1 MNLQTLTCKSHIPI
15 KIPKFN
21 PNFHVDFS
29 STRLRTCRVAP
40 LTRMSNHRKRIITA
54 CVNHSQEITVN
65 LENLNSNSCIGD
77 EAYEEKVGE
86 VTVRE
91 EISVVDSN
99 GKGNFSGNESIWAQV
114 VEIVKFSG
122 PAVGLW
128 LCGPL
133 MSLIDTA
140 VIGQGSSIE
149 LAALGPGTVFCDNT
163 SYLFMFLSIATSN
176 LVATALAKGDK
187 DDVQH
192 QISILLFIGLACGIV
207 MFIFTRLFGTWGIT
221 AFTGANNMEII
232 NAANTYVQIR
242 GLAWPAMLVGWVA
255 QSASLGMKD
264 SWGPLKALAVATA
277 INGVGDIVLCR
288 FFGYGIAGAAWATM
302 VSQVVAAYMMIAA
315 LSGKGYTGFALSV
328 PSLDELLQIF
338 MLAAPVFLTMMSKVL
353 FYSLLVYYATSMGTH
368 IAAAHQVLLQLFC
381 IFAIWGEPLSQ
392 TAQSFMP
399 ELLYGVNRNLSKARM
414 LLKSLLIIAVSNG
427 LLLGF
432 GGVSISWFFPKI
444 FSPDPLVIHEMH
456 KVLLPLF
463 LTLWVSPCVH
473 SLEGTLL
480 AGRDL
485 KFISISMASIFGLAS
500 LLVML
505 FSSRGFGLSGC
516 WFALVAFQWMRFLV
530 ALRRLTLADGIL
542 YLENPV
548 HDELQKLKAA

>member
-1 MNLQTLTCKSHIPI
+1 MNIETLTCKSHTIPI
-15 KIPKFN
+15 EIPKFN
-21 PNFHVDFS
+21 LNFHVDFS
-29 STRLRTCRVAP
+29 STRRRACRVTS
-40 LTRMSNHRKRIITA
+40 LTRICNHRKRIITA
-54 CVNHSQEITVN
+54 CVNHSQEIPVN
-65 LENLNSNSCIGD
+65 LENLHSNMNSCTSD
-77 EAYEEKVGE
+77 EEQVEA

-91 EISVVDSN
+91 EIPVVDSN
-99 GKGNFSGNESIWAQV
+99 AKGEFSGNESIWAQV

-163 SYLFMFLSIATSN
+163 SYVFMFLSIATSN
-176 LVATALAKGDK
+176 LVATALAKQDK
-187 DDVQH
+187 DEVQH
-192 QISILLFIGLACGIV
+192 QISILLFIGLACGV
-207 MFIFTRLFGTWGIT
+207 LMFIFTRLFGTWGIT
-221 AFTGANNMEII
+221 AFTGANNMEIV

-264 SWGPLKALAVATA
+264 SWGPLKALAVATV
-277 INGVGDIVLCR
+277 INGIGDIVLCR

-315 LSGKGYTGFALSV
+315 LSKKGYNGFALSI
-328 PSLDELLQIF
+328 PSFDEVLQIF
-338 MLAAPVFLTMMSKVL
+338 TLAAPVFLTMMSKVA

-368 IAAAHQVLLQLFC
+368 TAAAHQVMLQLFC
-381 IFAIWGEPLSQ
+381 IFAVWGEPLSQ

-414 LLKSLLIIAVSNG
+414 LLKSLLIIGASNG
-427 LLLGF
+427 LILGSA
-432 GGVSISWFFPKI
+432 GVSISWFFPQM
-444 FSPDPLVIHEMH
+444 FSSDPLVIQEMH
-456 KVLLPLF
+456 KVLLQLF

-473 SLEGTLL
+473 SVEGTLL

-485 KFISISMASIFGLAS
+485 KFISISMTTIFGLAS

-505 FSSRGFGLSGC
+505 FSSKGFGLTGC
-516 WFALVAFQWMRFLV
+516 WFALVAFQWTRFLV

-542 YLENPV
+542 YLEGSV
-548 HDELQKLKAA
+548 HDELQKLKAT